1 MNRFTF
7 RQWMAQAVR
16 LTWIALMG
24 VKAHW
29 MRSIST
35 VVGAMGVVAVLVSLL
50 SIARGYEQVLKQTR
64 ASDNEMVL
72 MRGAS
77 SEIGSAIGGEEVN
90 LVRLAPGVA
99 QGQDGQPLA
108 SAEVFTTIK
117 QTRRDNGQ
125 AMSVSLRGVEPVAM
139 QLRGLKLIEG
149 RAPQAGQ
156 HEVMVGR
163 QAASQFQGLGV
174 GQEIRIGATPWRV
187 VGVFGGEHGLAE
199 SEIWADLGALQSSQ
213 DRGPVVQLVLLKLA
227 AGTTHTQFAHDIER
241 DPRLA
246 LRVVQERDYYG
257 EQTESLTRFVRSLG
271 WGMAILMALGASFA
285 ALNTSQA
292 SVSSRLREIAT
303 LKALG
308 FRDSALMGSIVAESL
323 ILALAGAALA
333 CAVVWFALD
342 GHSTSTMFF
351 SHNYSQVVFA
361 FDVAPPLLLQATLI
375 AVVIGVAGGWWPAS
389 SALRRPVSQSL
400 AERR

>member
-77 SEIGSAIGGEEVN
+77 SEIGSAIGGEKVN

-139 QLRGLKLIEG
+139 QLRG
-149 RAPQAGQ
+149 
-156 HEVMVGR
+156 
-163 QAASQFQGLGV
+163 
-174 GQEIRIGATPWRV
+174 
-187 VGVFGGEHGLAE
+187 
-199 SEIWADLGALQSSQ
+199 SS
-213 DRGPVVQLVLLKLA
+213 
-227 AGTTHTQFAHDIER
+227 
-241 DPRLA
+241 
-246 LRVVQERDYYG
+246 
-257 EQTESLTRFVRSLG
+257 
-271 WGMAILMALGASFA
+271 
-285 ALNTSQA
+285 
-292 SVSSRLREIAT
+292 SSR
-303 LKALG
+303 
-308 FRDSALMGSIVAESL
+308 
-323 ILALAGAALA
+323 AARRR
-333 CAVVWFALD
+333 
-342 GHSTSTMFF
+342 
-351 SHNYSQVVFA
+351 
-361 FDVAPPLLLQATLI
+361 
-375 AVVIGVAGGWWPAS
+375 PAS
-389 SALRRPVSQSL
+389 MK
-400 AERR
+400 